1 MVDRRKSSN
10 TINAMSSSI
19 QFSID
24 VNSLNNALTSV
35 KQLIS
40 QSVAIPAY
48 SGVLMKVDGDTLE
61 ITAAD
66 GEGNSSMTIA
76 LPIVKGVDGKVLI
89 APRPLSNL
97 LSSIASTKNESQIE
111 VSVLDTGDVAVE
123 SSGLAPYTFRPMTA
137 TFPSPV
143 TPSEFKENVNFKYIT
158 DAVALCRKAT
168 SRDSASMQIVSDG
181 ESVKLNSTDGFR
193 LASAEIPDAEF
204 GDFTGVLSL
213 GSFERIAKL
222 KPHRIS
228 FDPKTKSITFANNNT
243 VYSARLLAEPFQAVE
258 VILDNAPPVC
268 TSVNREQLLNAANR
282 LSSTGEVLLLVFKD
296 STLTLTSGSVDVGEG
311 KEVIALM
318 KPVVAPFQAQLKT
331 SYLQDALTSSSSAT
345 TDIAYSGEKK
355 PIFFVNKE
363 PLPSVQVI
371 MTIQTY

>member
-1 MVDRRKSSN
+1 MDRLKSSN
-10 TINAMSSSI
+10 TVRRMASSMR
-19 QFSID
+19 FTVD
-24 VNSLNNALTSV
+24 VNSLNSALTSV

-40 QSVAIPAY
+40 QSVTIPAY
-48 SGVLMKVDGDTLE
+48 GGVLMKVEGGTLE
-61 ITAAD
+61 VTAAD

-76 LPIVKGVDGKVLI
+76 LPVTAGSDGKILI

-97 LSSIASTKNESQIE
+97 LNSIASTKPDSR
-111 VSVLDTGDVAVE
+111 VSVSIKDTGDVLVE
-123 SSGLAPYTFRPMTA
+123 ASGLAPYTFRPMAA

-143 TPSEFKENVNFKYIT
+143 VPTEFTENIKFKLMAE
-158 DAVALCRKAT
+158 AVALCRKAT
-168 SRDSASMQIVSDG
+168 SRDTAAMQIVSDG

-193 LASAEIPDAEF
+193 LASSEIPDAEF

-213 GSFERIAKL
+213 GSCERAAKL
-222 KPHRIS
+222 KPYRIA
-228 FDPKTKSITFANNNT
+228 FDPKTKSITFANDNT

-258 VILDNAPPVC
+258 VILDTAPPVC
-268 TSVNREQLLNAANR
+268 TCVNREQLLNAVNR

-311 KEVIALM
+311 KEVVDLI

-331 SYLQDALTSSSSAT
+331 AYLQDALTPSSSVI

-355 PIFFVNKE
+355 PIFFSSKE